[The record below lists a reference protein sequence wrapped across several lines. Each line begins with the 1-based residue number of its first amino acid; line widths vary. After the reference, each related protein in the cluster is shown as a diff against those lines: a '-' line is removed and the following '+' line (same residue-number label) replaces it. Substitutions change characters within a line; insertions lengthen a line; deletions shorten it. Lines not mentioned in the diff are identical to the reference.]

1 MPIVERAIGGAG
13 TGKTRLILDRLS
25 AAKRELGLSVSEIGF
40 ATFTRAGRAEISSRA
55 ADAWS
60 VDVEA
65 LEWFRTAHSIAYR
78 QCGIEDGQLITGK
91 DGDDWMS
98 MALGGRVNTRIDA
111 RGERTYVAG
120 VDDSIPIALRSWE
133 LARSTMTPL
142 STVLEAMAK
151 SGEQCPPPSE
161 IASIVE
167 KYERA
172 KKVDGRCDYT
182 DMIARFAGVRF
193 TVHGPEETDPAGEC
207 PENLR
212 ILAIDEAQDSSALVD
227 RVCKRLAYGGKVDRV
242 WLCGDPYQCQ
252 PAGTPVLT
260 LSGYKNIEDLDPS
273 VDRLVAFSRR
283 ESRFSQTG
291 AEFEIASRE
300 VDSSSLIEI
309 TLSDGTKHVST
320 ENHKWVVRTLGRK
333 GIYATYLMSKGGRW
347 RIGTVQMFSEKPSDK
362 NGSFRLKMR
371 MNQEAAESAWI
382 LKVFDTDREARCYEQ
397 VVSCK
402 YGIPQVTFRPPC
414 GGRTNLD
421 EGYIEQ
427 VFNSLGDLTKNGEMC
442 LAGHGLSP
450 EHPMCRKADRC
461 KNGPMASRLIHAA
474 NLLPGIHLVPKMRPD
489 KKCEWVE
496 VVSCRRLQPG
506 SMVRVWSMNVEKYHT
521 YITTGGVVTGNS
533 IHGFAGG
540 DYRLFLGWDAVES
553 VMPQSYRCP
562 DSVLKLGERC
572 LRRMMSGY
580 RDRGILPASHEGSVR
595 TASTIGEALSRIT
608 PESSCLI
615 LGRCGYS
622 LEPYEEALSAA
633 KVPYRWIDRGHS
645 EATVDGFKA
654 LWAIQNGEVAT
665 GNGWGNA
672 VAMLAVNSEEHGQLL
687 TRGEKAAW
695 QKGQRSDFDLILPTD
710 EDLALV
716 GVQPALSGLIRKGR
730 WHLAVEPKIRERA
743 EQWLRTATQHGPEIA
758 SNPPI
763 KLSTI
768 HGAKGLEA
776 ENVILSS
783 VTSPRIERSRMN
795 TQESH
800 DEECRIEYVA
810 VTRAR
815 RNFTFVN
822 DGIKHRMELPI

>member
-40 ATFTRAGRAEISSRA
+40 ATFTRAGRQEICSRA

-65 LEWFRTAHSIAYR
+65 LDWFRTAHSIAYR

-142 STVLEAMAK
+142 SRVLEAMAK

-193 TVHGPEETDPAGEC
+193 TVHGPEETDPAGDC

-242 WLCGDPYQCQ
+242 WLCGDPYQ
-252 PAGTPVLT
+252 
-260 LSGYKNIEDLDPS
+260 
-273 VDRLVAFSRR
+273 
-283 ESRFSQTG
+283 
-291 AEFEIASRE
+291 
-300 VDSSSLIEI
+300 
-309 TLSDGTKHVST
+309 
-320 ENHKWVVRTLGRK
+320 
-333 GIYATYLMSKGGRW
+333 
-347 RIGTVQMFSEKPSDK
+347 
-362 NGSFRLKMR
+362 
-371 MNQEAAESAWI
+371 
-382 LKVFDTDREARCYEQ
+382 
-397 VVSCK
+397 
-402 YGIPQVTFRPPC
+402 
-414 GGRTNLD
+414 
-421 EGYIEQ
+421 
-427 VFNSLGDLTKNGEMC
+427 
-442 LAGHGLSP
+442 
-450 EHPMCRKADRC
+450 
-461 KNGPMASRLIHAA
+461 
-474 NLLPGIHLVPKMRPD
+474 
-489 KKCEWVE
+489 
-496 VVSCRRLQPG
+496 
-506 SMVRVWSMNVEKYHT
+506 
-521 YITTGGVVTGNS
+521 S

-580 RDRGILPASHEGSVR
+580 RDRGIMPASHEGSVR

-608 PESSCLI
+608 PDSSCLI

-710 EDLALV
+710 EDLSLV

>member
-98 MALGGRVNTRIDA
+98 LALGGRVNTRIDA

-142 STVLEAMAK
+142 SRVLEAMAK

-193 TVHGPEETDPAGEC
+193 TIHGPEETDPAGDC

-242 WLCGDPYQCQ
+242 WLCGDPYQ
-252 PAGTPVLT
+252 
-260 LSGYKNIEDLDPS
+260 
-273 VDRLVAFSRR
+273 
-283 ESRFSQTG
+283 
-291 AEFEIASRE
+291 
-300 VDSSSLIEI
+300 
-309 TLSDGTKHVST
+309 
-320 ENHKWVVRTLGRK
+320 
-333 GIYATYLMSKGGRW
+333 
-347 RIGTVQMFSEKPSDK
+347 
-362 NGSFRLKMR
+362 
-371 MNQEAAESAWI
+371 
-382 LKVFDTDREARCYEQ
+382 
-397 VVSCK
+397 
-402 YGIPQVTFRPPC
+402 
-414 GGRTNLD
+414 
-421 EGYIEQ
+421 
-427 VFNSLGDLTKNGEMC
+427 
-442 LAGHGLSP
+442 
-450 EHPMCRKADRC
+450 
-461 KNGPMASRLIHAA
+461 
-474 NLLPGIHLVPKMRPD
+474 
-489 KKCEWVE
+489 
-496 VVSCRRLQPG
+496 
-506 SMVRVWSMNVEKYHT
+506 
-521 YITTGGVVTGNS
+521 S

-595 TASTIGEALSRIT
+595 AASTIGEALSRIT

-716 GVQPALSGLIRKGR
+716 GVQPALAGLIRKGR

>member
-1 MPIVERAIGGAG
+1 MPRIERAIGGAG

-25 AAKRELGLSVSEIGF
+25 AAKREMGLSVSEIGF
-40 ATFTRAGRAEISSRA
+40 ATFTRAGRQEIASRA
-55 ADAWS
+55 SEAWD
-60 VDVEA
+60 VDVGA
-65 LEWFRTAHSIAYR
+65 LDWFRTAHSIAYR
-78 QCGIEDGQLITGK
+78 QCGVEDGQLIAGK
-91 DGDDWMS
+91 DGDEWMGL
-98 MALGGRVNTRIDA
+98 ALGGRVNTMIDA
-111 RGERTYVAG
+111 RGERRYVAG
-120 VDDSIPIALRSWE
+120 GDDSIPIALRCWE

-142 STVLEAMAK
+142 PTILERIAR
-151 SGEQCPPPSE
+151 SGERCPSPPE
-161 IASIVE
+161 IFSIVE
-167 KYERA
+167 KYEH
-172 KKVDGRCDYT
+172 KKKADGRCDYT
-182 DMIARFAGVRF
+182 DLIARFAGVKF
-193 TVHGPEETDPAGEC
+193 TLQGPEQTDPAGEC
-207 PENLR
+207 PESLR
-212 ILAIDEAQDSSALVD
+212 ILAVDEAQDSSALVD
-227 RVCKRLAYGGKVDRV
+227 RVCKRLAYGGAVERV
-242 WLCGDPYQCQ
+242 WICGDPYQCQ

-283 ESRFSQTG
+283 ESRFSGTG
-291 AEFEIASRE
+291 SEFEIASRE

-309 TLSDGTKHVST
+309 TLADGTKHVST
-320 ENHKWVVRTLGRK
+320 ENHKWVVRTRGRQ
-333 GIYATYLMSKGGRW
+333 GVYATYLMSRGSRW
-347 RIGTVQMFSEKPSDK
+347 RIGTVKMFSEKPNDK

-397 VVSCK
+397 IVSCK

-414 GGRTNLD
+414 GVRTNLD

-427 VFNSLGDLTKNGEMC
+427 VFNTLGDLTKNGEAC
-442 LAGHGLSP
+442 LASHGLSP
-450 EHPMCRKADRC
+450 ECPMCVKADRC

-496 VVSCRRLQPG
+496 VVSCRRLQAG
-506 SMVRVWSMNVEKYHT
+506 DMVRVWSMNVQKYHT
-521 YITTGGVVTGNS
+521 YITKGGVVTGNS

-540 DYRLFLGWDAVES
+540 DYRLFMSWDAVES
-553 VMPQSYRCP
+553 TMPKSYRCP

-572 LRRMMSGY
+572 LSRMMSGY
-580 RDRGILPASHEGSVR
+580 HDRGIQPASHDGSVR
-595 TASTIGEALSRIT
+595 TASTVDEAISLIKPDT
-608 PESSCLI
+608 SCLI

-622 LEPYEEALSAA
+622 IELYEQILRQ
-633 KVPYRWIDRGHS
+633 KQVPYRWVDRGHS

-654 LWAIQNGEVAT
+654 LWAIQSGEVAT

-672 VAMLAVNSEEHGQLL
+672 VSMLAVSSKEHGQLL

-695 QKGQRSDFDLILPTD
+695 QKGQRADFDLILPTD
-710 EDLALV
+710 EDLATV
-716 GVQPALSGLIRKGR
+716 GVQPPLATLIRTGR
-730 WHLAVEPKIRERA
+730 WYLAVEPKIQERA
-743 EQWLRTATQHGPEIA
+743 EQWLRAATAYGPEIA

-776 ENVILSS
+776 ETVILSS
-783 VTSPRIERSRMN
+783 VTSPKVERARMN
-795 TQESH
+795 SPECH

-815 RNFTFVN
+815 RNFIGVQ
-822 DGIKHRMELPI
+822 DGVKHRMELPI

>member
-40 ATFTRAGRAEISSRA
+40 ATFTRAGRQEICSRA
-55 ADAWS
+55 AMAWS

-65 LEWFRTAHSIAYR
+65 LDWFRTAHSIAYR

-98 MALGGRVNTRIDA
+98 LALGGRVNTRIDA

-142 STVLEAMAK
+142 TTVLEAMAR

-182 DMIARFAGVRF
+182 DMIARFAGVKF
-193 TVHGPEETDPAGEC
+193 TTQGPEETDPAGDC

-227 RVCKRLAYGGKVDRV
+227 RVCRRLAYGGKVDRV
-242 WLCGDPYQCQ
+242 WLCGDPYQ
-252 PAGTPVLT
+252 
-260 LSGYKNIEDLDPS
+260 
-273 VDRLVAFSRR
+273 
-283 ESRFSQTG
+283 
-291 AEFEIASRE
+291 
-300 VDSSSLIEI
+300 
-309 TLSDGTKHVST
+309 
-320 ENHKWVVRTLGRK
+320 
-333 GIYATYLMSKGGRW
+333 
-347 RIGTVQMFSEKPSDK
+347 
-362 NGSFRLKMR
+362 
-371 MNQEAAESAWI
+371 
-382 LKVFDTDREARCYEQ
+382 
-397 VVSCK
+397 
-402 YGIPQVTFRPPC
+402 
-414 GGRTNLD
+414 
-421 EGYIEQ
+421 
-427 VFNSLGDLTKNGEMC
+427 
-442 LAGHGLSP
+442 
-450 EHPMCRKADRC
+450 
-461 KNGPMASRLIHAA
+461 
-474 NLLPGIHLVPKMRPD
+474 
-489 KKCEWVE
+489 
-496 VVSCRRLQPG
+496 
-506 SMVRVWSMNVEKYHT
+506 
-521 YITTGGVVTGNS
+521 S

-595 TASTIGEALSRIT
+595 SASTIGEALSRIN
-608 PESSCLI
+608 PDSSCLI

-622 LEPYEEALSAA
+622 LEPYEAALSSM

-645 EATVDGFKA
+645 EATVDGFRA

-672 VAMLAVNSEEHGQLL
+672 VAMLAVNSKEHGQLL
-687 TRGEKAAW
+687 ARGEKAAW

-710 EDLALV
+710 EDLATV
-716 GVQPALSGLIRKGR
+716 GVQPSLATLIREGR
-730 WHLAVEPKIRERA
+730 WHLAVEPKIKERA
-743 EQWLRTATQHGPEIA
+743 EQWLRTATMHGPDIA

-776 ENVILSS
+776 ETVILSS
-783 VTSPRIERSRMN
+783 VTSPKIERSRMN

-815 RNFTFVN
+815 RNFILVN